1 MALAGAAVAILLGA
15 VGLGARS
22 YLQASRVR
30 WVEEKAV
37 PEISRLINENRR
49 LAALTLFQQAQRYAP
64 GSRKLFTLEE
74 GVAAIPVTFRSSP
87 AGARIYISDYAAGAG
102 DDLAE
107 WRLVGETP
115 VGIDQIPRWGY
126 YRILAVKQGFASAE
140 RTYIALVWLRRRA
153 DAAPQD
159 QAPSGMVWVP
169 AGVATSPAPPVKL
182 PEYWIDRFEVTN
194 RQFKEFVDAGGYR
207 KAEYWKQPFSQERSN
222 AVVRAGA

>member
-1 MALAGAAVAILLGA
+1 LSTSVTIQRMALAGAAVAILLGA

-74 GVAAIPVTFRSSP
+74 GVAAVPVTFRSSP
-87 AGARIYISDYAAGAG
+87 AGARVYISDYAAGAG

-115 VGIDQIPRWGY
+115 VRIDQLPRWGY
-126 YRILAVKQGFASAE
+126 YRVRAVKQGFASAE
-140 RTYIALVWLRRRA
+140 RAYVALFGRDVEL
-153 DAAPQD
+153 
-159 QAPSGMVWVP
+159 
-169 AGVATSPAPPVKL
+169 TL
-182 PEYWIDRFEVTN
+182 H
-194 RQFKEFVDAGGYR
+194 
-207 KAEYWKQPFSQERSN
+207 
-222 AVVRAGA
+222 